1 MNKRQ
6 GMAQRA
12 LKIVAFLGLAIA
24 AAGLGFDL
32 LPDTRPGLH
41 SLQILIIISGLL
53 ISLLAFSSLRLLQRK
68 VMPEFK
74 SALFKALLVTGLTF
88 VALELVLS
96 AIGYQTYFPQDAPDE
111 FVQPAPWWSCE
122 DPACHYVQAE
132 MTKAC
137 ASGQM
142 SGRYCIVNQ
151 QGFHDSQDFVFSP
164 ALEGRTRVL
173 ALGDSF
179 TFGEEADIGK
189 SYVETI
195 EARLPGTEVWN
206 TGIFGVGTN
215 QALAAFQM
223 FAPIMQPHLTI
234 YGFYTNDF
242 FDNLF
247 PVDGYF
253 VGITEAGEVVKLQ
266 QYHLDPWGNVTKL
279 ENQRMLYYRWSGVE
293 APANEFERLLGATRL
308 GSLFLSAVDTL
319 GKQLQFAQQ
328 AQFNRK
334 LELTRAYLRELRDAS
349 EAQGSQLLVMLIPRY
364 TDLGRPG
371 DEFRLAIALFEE
383 LGISYFSPRD
393 ALDAAT
399 DYAPDWHWNNAG
411 HQKVGALLSDC
422 IQALSAGGAL
432 ADCDYVVVP

>member
-1 MNKRQ
+1 MKF
-6 GMAQRA
+6 
-12 LKIVAFLGLAIA
+12 VVFLGLAIA

-32 LPDTRPGLH
+32 LPDTRPGLNT
-41 SLQILIIISGLL
+41 LQILVIIAGLL
-53 ISLLAFSSLRLLQRK
+53 ISLLAAAVLRLSRRK
-68 VMPEFK
+68 V
-74 SALFKALLVTGLTF
+74 ALKLKRELLKALLVLVLTLA
-88 VALELVLS
+88 ALEAALV
-96 AIGYQTYFPQDAPDE
+96 AIGYETYFPQDAPDE
-111 FVQPAPWWSCE
+111 FVRPAPWWSCE

-142 SGRYCIVNQ
+142 SGRYCIVNE

-164 ALEGRTRVL
+164 ELEGRTRVL

-195 EARLPGTEVWN
+195 EALSPATAVWN

-223 FAPIMQPHLTI
+223 FAPIMKPHLTI

-253 VGITEAGEVVKLQ
+253 VGITESGEVVKLQ

-293 APANEFERLLGATRL
+293 APANEFERLLGASRL
-308 GSLFLSAVDTL
+308 GSLLLSAIDSI
-319 GKQLQFAQQ
+319 GKQLRVAQQ

-334 LELTRAYLRELRDAS
+334 MELTRGYLRELRDAS
-349 EAQGSQLLVMLIPRY
+349 DAQGGQLLVMLIPRY
-364 TDLGRPG
+364 TDLERPG
-371 DEFRLAIALFEE
+371 AEFRLATGLFEE
-383 LGISYFSPRD
+383 LGISYFSPRE
-393 ALDAAT
+393 ALIAET

-422 IQALSAGGAL
+422 IESLRAGGTL
-432 ADCDYVVVP
+432 SGCQYVVAP